1 MSEIEKKQNDELSE
15 IENEINS
22 YNQGGEKKSSNKMSS
37 EELKKKYFK
46 LQNAKETFRVLP
58 KRKNQKSVFETAFFH
73 EVTML
78 TSGGKKQH
86 GVKIYCPAHNS
97 PKIQK
102 LDAQGNPV
110 FDEQGKPV
118 MIPQPCPLCAKAAA
132 IESKI
137 DPNLKYKKKDDLTK
151 EQQEERERINKEA
164 SKWKAKEFAIVKG
177 IDRGM
182 EKDGP
187 KFWRFKIDNYRK
199 QGPLDKL
206 MPIITAYT
214 ESTKCGY
221 YNAENGTDF
230 LIMCVDSEF
239 NGLTYKSIS
248 GVIAKGPSPLHS
260 DPVVAAQWINDPLT
274 WRDVFKP
281 KSAPNVT
288 EQEVLTM
295 IANGSNPYWDT
306 TDEKNKHWVFPG
318 RPDLEELANTRNQ
331 DLDGGTYEKEIKMA
345 SDIDYIPAETQPRPS
360 ISNMTSS
367 KVGTFVDDAEAFD
380 GGDDIDDEYIS
391 PSTATQTGES
401 TSTMASNS
409 IEDDDLPF

>member
-1 MSEIEKKQNDELSE
+1 M
-15 IENEINS
+15 
-22 YNQGGEKKSSNKMSS
+22 
-37 EELKKKYFK
+37 
-46 LQNAKETFRVLP
+46 
-58 KRKNQKSVFETAFFH
+58 
-73 EVTML
+73 
-78 TSGGKKQH
+78 
-86 GVKIYCPAHNS
+86 
-97 PKIQK
+97 
-102 LDAQGNPV
+102 

-137 DPNLKYKKKDDLTK
+137 DPNLKYKKKDELTK

-295 IANGSNPYWDT
+295 IANGSNP
-306 TDEKNKHWVFPG
+306 
-318 RPDLEELANTRNQ
+318 
-331 DLDGGTYEKEIKMA
+331 
-345 SDIDYIPAETQPRPS
+345 
-360 ISNMTSS
+360 
-367 KVGTFVDDAEAFD
+367 
-380 GGDDIDDEYIS
+380 
-391 PSTATQTGES
+391 
-401 TSTMASNS
+401 
-409 IEDDDLPF
+409 

>member
-1 MSEIEKKQNDELSE
+1 MSEIEKKQNDELND
-15 IENEINS
+15 IANDINS
-22 YNQGGEKKSSNKMSS
+22 YNQGGEKKTSNKLSS

-46 LQNAKETFRVLP
+46 LQNSKETFRVLP

-102 LDAQGNPV
+102 LDAHGNPV

-137 DPNLKYKKKDDLTK
+137 DPNLKYKKKDELTPD
-151 EQQEERERINKEA
+151 QQKAREDINKEA

-214 ESTKCGY
+214 ETTQHGY

-230 LIMCVDSEF
+230 LIMTVDSEF

-248 GVIAKGPSPLHS
+248 AVIAKGSSPLHS

-288 EQEVLTM
+288 EFDVLTM

-306 TDEKNKHWVFPG
+306 TDEKNKHWIFPG

-331 DLDGGTYEKEIKMA
+331 DLDGGTVEREIKMA
-345 SDIDYIPAETQPRPS
+345 SDIDYIATHTQPRPT
-360 ISNMTSS
+360 ITNMTSED
-367 KVGTFVDDAEAFD
+367 VGTFTDDAEEFD
-380 GGDDIDDEYIS
+380 GGDEDYIAPVANVTQTTNTTSVGNQSNNDDDE
-391 PSTATQTGES
+391 
-401 TSTMASNS
+401 
-409 IEDDDLPF
+409 LPF